1 MILQEKR
8 RISVVITMDKKTTI
22 VLWIIL
28 ISIASFLVGYSVDK
42 IVNEVKAE
50 YQQQGANAIIITINQ
65 RGEIPI
71 LVNET
76 SVNWIPIQQI
86 CEGGK

>member
-1 MILQEKR
+1 
-8 RISVVITMDKKTTI
+8 MDKKNL

-28 ISIASFLVGYSVDK
+28 FSIASFLVGYSVNK
-42 IVNEVKAE
+42 IVNEVKVE

-76 SVNWIPIQQI
+76 FVNWIPIQQI